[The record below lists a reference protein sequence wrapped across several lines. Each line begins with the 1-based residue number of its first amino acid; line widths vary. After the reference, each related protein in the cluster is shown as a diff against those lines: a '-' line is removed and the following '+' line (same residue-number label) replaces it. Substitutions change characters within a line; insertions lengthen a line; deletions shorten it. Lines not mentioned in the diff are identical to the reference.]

1 MDRIEIHQRAF
12 ELFLDADTIAKRIRL
27 LAIQLNL
34 DYEDKIPVFVGVLN
48 GSFLFL
54 ADLIKEINIP
64 CEIEFIKVSS
74 YKGQESTGTLTQS
87 FAMPTNLQ
95 DRHVIL
101 VEDIVDTGF
110 TINTLVDKIKEH
122 KPASVATCTLLFKPE
137 ALKEKID
144 PLTYI
149 AFEIPPAFVV
159 GYGLD
164 FDGLGRNLKDIYRA
178 V

>member
-1 MDRIEIHQRAF
+1 MDRIEIHQKAF

-122 KPASVATCTLLFKPE
+122 RPASVATCTLLFKPE

>member
-1 MDRIEIHQRAF
+1 MDRIEIHQKAF
-12 ELFLDADTIAKRIRL
+12 ELFLDADAIAKRIRL
-27 LAIQLNL
+27 LAVQLNL
-34 DYEDKIPVFVGVLN
+34 DYENKIPVFVGVLN
-48 GSFLFL
+48 GGFLFL

-74 YKGQESTGTLTQS
+74 YKGQESTGTLRQS
-87 FAMPTNLQ
+87 FALPTNLQ
-95 DRHVIL
+95 NRHVIL

-110 TINTLVDKIKEH
+110 TINNLVNKVKEH
-122 KPASVATCTLLFKPE
+122 KPASVATCTLLFKPD

>member
-1 MDRIEIHQRAF
+1 MDKIEIHQKAF

-34 DYEDKIPVFVGVLN
+34 DYESKIPVFVGVLN

-87 FAMPTNLQ
+87 FALPTNLKN
-95 DRHVIL
+95 RHVIL

-110 TINTLVDKIKEH
+110 TINNLVNKVKEY
-122 KPASVATCTLLFKPE
+122 KPASLATCTLLFKPE

>member
-1 MDRIEIHQRAF
+1 MDRIEIHQKAF